1 MRAYHSL
8 FLMALLAQAIPATSV
23 AAAEPAAALIT
34 VTGEGQVEAAPD
46 MATISLGVTTSAS
59 TAKAAMAENA
69 GQLATVLGNL
79 KAAGIEP
86 RDLQT
91 SGLSLGPNWSNSESG
106 SKIDGYTASNQLS
119 VRVRNL
125 DQLGEI
131 LDAAVEDGANTLN
144 GVEFGLTEPGP
155 QLDEARKRAIADARH
170 RAELLAEAAGSAL
183 GPVVSITEG
192 GSNSPG
198 PQFNSYG
205 RAAMESMPV
214 EAGELALSASVTVI
228 WHLTQ

>member
-8 FLMALLAQAIPATSV
+8 IFMALFALATPTGNF
-23 AAAEPAAALIT
+23 AAADPAPALIT
-34 VTGEGQVEAAPD
+34 VTGEGQAEAAPD
-46 MATISLGVTTSAS
+46 MATISLGVTTTAA

-69 GQLATVLGNL
+69 GQLAIVLGNL

-91 SGLSLGPNWSNSESG
+91 SGLSLGPNWSNSETG
-106 SKIDGYTASNQLS
+106 SKIDGYTAANQLS

-125 DQLGEI
+125 DRLGEI
-131 LDAAVEDGANTLN
+131 LDAAVKDGANTLN
-144 GVEFGLTEPGP
+144 GVQFGLTDPSS
-155 QLDEARKRAIADARH
+155 QLDEARKRAVADARH
-170 RAELLAEAAGSAL
+170 RAALLAEAAGSAL
-183 GPVVSITEG
+183 GTVVSITEG
-192 GSNSPG
+192 GNISPA
-198 PQFNSYG
+198 PQFKSYG